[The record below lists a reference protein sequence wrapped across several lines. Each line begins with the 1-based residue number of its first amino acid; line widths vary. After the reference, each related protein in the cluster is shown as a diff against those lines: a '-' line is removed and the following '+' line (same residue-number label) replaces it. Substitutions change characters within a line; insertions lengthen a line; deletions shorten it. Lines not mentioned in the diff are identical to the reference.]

1 MTEAPSVKPPT
12 SVSLGGRIVLA
23 TLGFCLLFTL
33 AVVGLR
39 TWSAWQNSVAVM
51 SGELKL
57 IAQVYERTL
66 SKSIWEMDR
75 ESMQTHI
82 ASVVNVP
89 SVGQVVVTLQ
99 SANRVPEVFRRTREG
114 WQMSNL
120 APTLQTQLDYEVF
133 PGTKETVGTF
143 ALYGDERVL
152 WTRLRA
158 EIANIVITQVAQSLL
173 LAGLIMLLFS
183 RLVTVHVRRIAQHLG
198 QLTPSNLRQ
207 LLTLDRHP
215 NRQDELSQLVT
226 GVNQLQSNLSDYLE
240 RQQRD
245 EKELVAHRDHLADLV
260 RERTTEL
267 ENTNTRLEDANA
279 LLDGLARTDPL
290 TGLAN
295 RRHFD
300 EVKQIEFRRAL
311 RTGQPLSLLVCDIDF
326 FKRYNDR
333 YGHAAG
339 DQCLRAV
346 AEAMQT
352 SCARA
357 GDLVARIGGEEFAI
371 LLPGIDAAH
380 GAELASHLCKAV
392 AALAIP
398 HQDSEAAAHVTISV
412 GLAQLDATQVE
423 RFDTLFDQ
431 ADKALYQAKSQGR
444 NQVVVHSPAA
454 IALQSN
460 TGTDHG

>member
-1 MTEAPSVKPPT
+1 M
-12 SVSLGGRIVLA
+12 SLGGRIVLA
-23 TLGFCLLFTL
+23 TLGFCLLFTVV
-33 AVVGLR
+33 VVGLR
-39 TWSAWQNSVAVM
+39 TWSAWQSSVAVM
-51 SGELKL
+51 SSELTL
-57 IAQVYERTL
+57 IGQVYERTL

-82 ASVVNVP
+82 ASVADVP

-114 WQMSNL
+114 WQMSKL
-120 APTLQTQLDYEVF
+120 APSLQTQLGYEVF
-133 PGTKETVGTF
+133 PGTKETVGSF

-183 RLVTVHVRRIAQHLG
+183 RLVTAHVRRIAQHLG

-207 LLTLDRHP
+207 LLALDRSP
-215 NRQDELSQLVT
+215 SRQDELSQLVT
-226 GVNQLQSNLSDYLE
+226 GVNQLQSNLSNYLE

-245 EKELVAHRDHLADLV
+245 EKELLTHRDHLADLV

-267 ENTNTRLEDANA
+267 ENTNTRLKDANA

-346 AEAMQT
+346 AKAMQT
-352 SCARA
+352 TCSRA

-380 GAELASHLCKAV
+380 GTELASHLCQAV

-398 HQDSEAAAHVTISV
+398 HQDSEVAAHVTLSA

-444 NQVVVHSPAA
+444 NRVVVHAPAA
-454 IALQSN
+454 IALQEQPSGN
-460 TGTDHG
+460 TGANHG